1 MSIGGW
7 YKSRTFCFTAVN
19 SYDYLAR
26 PIGVPEGAAVDGGT
40 VDARTDL
47 GFLRSESPEVAT

>member
-1 MSIGGW
+1 
-7 YKSRTFCFTAVN
+7 VN

-40 VDARTDL
+40 VDPRTDL